1 MLKTSWRN
9 GVKALRTR
17 WVHALEPCHRS
28 TEEFNRQTLV
38 ALEKSCAQGQ
48 LGSLAT
54 IKSDEG
60 VCRRWES
67 DHGKSLSAPGLKVYV
82 VQWEARP
89 IRALAALN
97 EPV

>member
-48 LGSLAT
+48 LGAGYDQ
-54 IKSDEG
+54 K
-60 VCRRWES
+60 RRGRLSALGS